1 MDDVDS
7 SKTAKQGEADW
18 ILGIGK
24 TNDPE
29 PNTIRHL
36 HLSKNKLAGDP
47 DSIATLRHGSQE
59 VIIVPEIARYVD
71 LFQGD

>member
-24 TNDPE
+24 AHQEGLEN
-29 PNTIRHL
+29 IRHL
-36 HLSKNKLAGDP
+36 HLSKNKLFGDENTNP
-47 DSIATLRHGSQE
+47 SLRHGKRD
-59 VIIVPEIARYVD
+59 VLLFANIARYGD
-71 LFQGD
+71 LK